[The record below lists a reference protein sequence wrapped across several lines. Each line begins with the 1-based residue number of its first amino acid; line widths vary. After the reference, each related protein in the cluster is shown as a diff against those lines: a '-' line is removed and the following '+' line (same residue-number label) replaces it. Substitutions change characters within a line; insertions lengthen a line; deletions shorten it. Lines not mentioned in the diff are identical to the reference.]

1 MEEHSRDQ
9 KEAYRVI
16 LGKFGR
22 MTEDEIRAILV
33 SAVKEGVLNFTMNQY
48 GKKLYYL
55 K

>member
-1 MEEHSRDQ
+1 MNEEESRLQ
-9 KEAYRVI
+9 H
-16 LGKFGR
+16 KFGR

-33 SAVKEGVLNFTMNQY
+33 SAVKEGIINFTTNQH

>member
-1 MEEHSRDQ
+1 
-9 KEAYRVI
+9 
-16 LGKFGR
+16 

-33 SAVKEGVLNFTMNQY
+33 SAVKEGILNFMYHQGQ

>member
-1 MEEHSRDQ
+1 MRI
-9 KEAYRVI
+9 K
-16 LGKFGR
+16 

-33 SAVKEGVLNFTMNQY
+33 SAVKEGIINFTTNQY